1 MAMRYNQES
10 SRILE
15 NADQFLFLY
24 LGTASYALLY
34 PLDTI
39 RTRLQVQ
46 VHKIADNHG
55 AVPEEYTS
63 GLDCALKM
71 IKSEGWMSL
80 YKGLTAGIVGVGVSN
95 AVYFWWY
102 SLLKSL
108 TQRFLKKK
116 VLTPGVNMIVATLAG
131 VINIIFTSPIWVVN
145 TRMMLQKKRPTHK
158 THSAPAAP
166 ATPQS
171 ADTSVASQPSAS
183 AAPAS
188 AAPASSPLAV
198 LNATPGATLA
208 ATAVAQLNTAVG
220 NTPPATASAA
230 AAVEEE
236 SEEEDEDYYT
246 GVIDAFVK
254 IAKKE
259 GLAGLY
265 RGFLPSLILT
275 SNPAIQLTAY
285 DQLAAF
291 MVRRRARSL
300 QRDVARTKLTSIEYF
315 LLGALAKAIS
325 TVITY
330 PYQVVKSRQQADFT
344 KTEEALSMM
353 DVMCTMLRKEGAAS
367 FTQGMGAK
375 LVQTC
380 LTAAVTFATYEK
392 ILTMVKRIAVKYK
405 FINP

>member
-1 MAMRYNQES
+1 MYP
-10 SRILE
+10 
-15 NADQFLFLY
+15 
-24 LGTASYALLY
+24 GTASYALLY

-46 VHKIADNHG
+46 VHKIADNNG

-71 IKSEGWMSL
+71 IKSEGWTSL
-80 YKGLTAGIVGVGVSN
+80 YKGLTAGIVGGGVSN
-95 AVYFWWY
+95 DVYFWWY

-158 THSAPAAP
+158 THSAPLAP

-171 ADTSVASQPSAS
+171 AATSVTSQSS
-183 AAPAS
+183 AS

-220 NTPPATASAA
+220 NTPHATAPA
-230 AAVEEE
+230 AAVVEE
-236 SEEEDEDYYT
+236 SEEDEDYYT